1 MKTKTCLVV
10 TSIPLFYFLSVI
22 GLSVAAIEEAPSSS
36 LHIPNNLYSE
46 RPNEKRAYAYV
57 SEYKRL
63 PVYNFGLGKRWADNN
78 DDKRSRQFSFGIG
91 KRPRDYRFGIGK
103 RNGYNSLDLD
113 NFSIDNMDG
122 YRARDDN
129 LDELMENKR
138 NYPFNFGIGKRCC
151 KSLGESVAFGRKPN
165 EILGLRYFPDLGKD
179 TAEEDQNVIQ

>member
-78 DDKRSRQFSFGIG
+78 DDKVSSRD
-91 KRPRDYRFGIGK
+91 K
-103 RNGYNSLDLD
+103 
-113 NFSIDNMDG
+113 
-122 YRARDDN
+122 
-129 LDELMENKR
+129 
-138 NYPFNFGIGKRCC
+138 
-151 KSLGESVAFGRKPN
+151 
-165 EILGLRYFPDLGKD
+165 
-179 TAEEDQNVIQ
+179 